1 MIFLFLDDGLLSV
14 TNSPSS
20 GMNFSTIDN
29 DNDAIGSHCAELF
42 AGAWWFKFSPTTF
55 LNGPWSLHHWTN
67 PWFPQY
73 KKGEDVNGTSMLIR
87 PHL

>member
-1 MIFLFLDDGLLSV
+1 MIFLLLDDSLLSV
-14 TNSPSS
+14 TDSPSS

-29 DNDAIGSHCAELF
+29 DNEAIGSHCAELF
-42 AGAWWFKFSPTTF
+42 AGAWLFKLDHSTF
-55 LNGPWSLHHWTN
+55 LNGPWSPHYWVN

-87 PHL
+87 PHW